1 MTRLSVAQA
10 DFKVADPAANYQLI
24 HSLLAEADE
33 AGAEIVVLPELS
45 NSGYALQDT
54 AEARAC
60 AETIPGGPVC
70 QLLAEWSRPGRMA
83 VCGLC
88 ELSGEQVYN
97 TAAVFT
103 GGTCSATYRKAHL
116 FMKETLIFTPGEEE
130 PPVIDFLGYKIGLM
144 ICYDWAFPEV
154 ARLLALQGA
163 QLLLHP
169 SNLVLPYG
177 PQGMLVRSIE
187 NRVFTATANRF
198 GMERG
203 LKFFGRSQI
212 TSPQGDLLAQAGP
225 DFTGVI
231 TADLDLS
238 QADDKQLTPYNHIF
252 NDRRPALY
260 QRLTQPKTIPQAP
273 SS

>member
-1 MTRLSVAQA
+1 MTRLCVAQA
-10 DFKVADPAANYQLI
+10 DFKVADPDTNYHIIQ
-24 HSLLAEADE
+24 SLLAEADT
-33 AGAEIVVLPELS
+33 AGAEIAVLPELS
-45 NSGYALQDT
+45 NSGYALADIN
-54 AEARAC
+54 EARASGE
-60 AETIPGGPVC
+60 AIPGGPVC
-70 QLLAEWSRPGRMA
+70 RLLAEWSRPGRMA

-88 ELSGEQVYN
+88 EVAGEQVYN
-97 TAAVFT
+97 AAVVFCD
-103 GGTCSATYRKAHL
+103 GTYLTTYRKTHL
-116 FMKETLIFTPGEEE
+116 FMKETLLFTPGDEE
-130 PPVIDFLGYKIGLM
+130 PPVIEFKGYKIGLM

-187 NRVFTATANRF
+187 NRVFTATANRY
-198 GMERG
+198 GLERG

-212 TSPQGDLLAQAGP
+212 TSPRGEMLAQAAS
-225 DFTGVI
+225 DATGAI
-231 TADLDLS
+231 TADLDLA

-260 QRLTQPKTIPQAP
+260 RRLTDPNP
-273 SS
+273 

>member
-10 DFKVADPAANYQLI
+10 DFIVGDPAANYQI
-24 HSLLAEADE
+24 IQSLLAEADA
-33 AGAEIVVLPELS
+33 AGAEIVLLPELS
-45 NSGYALQDT
+45 NSGYALEDV

-60 AETIPGGPVC
+60 GETIPGGPVC
-70 QLLAEWSRPGRMA
+70 RLLAEWSQHGRLA

-88 ELSGEQVYN
+88 ELAGERVYN
-97 TAAVFT
+97 AAAVFCN
-103 GGTCSATYRKAHL
+103 GTYLTTYRKAHL
-116 FMKETLIFTPGEEE
+116 FLKETLLFTPGEEE
-130 PPVIDFLGYKIGLM
+130 PPVIDFKGHKIGLM

-198 GMERG
+198 GLERG

-212 TSPQGDLLAQAGP
+212 TSPRGELLAQAGP
-225 DFTGVI
+225 DVTGVI
-231 TADLDLS
+231 TADLDLTL
-238 QADDKQLTPYNHIF
+238 ADDKQLTPYNHIF

-260 QRLTQPKTIPQAP
+260 RRLTNRNL
-273 SS
+273 

>member
-1 MTRLSVAQA
+1 MTRLSVGQA
-10 DFKVADPAANYQLI
+10 DFKVGDPKANYALI
-24 HSLLAEADE
+24 GSLLDEASA
-33 AGAEIVVLPELS
+33 AGAEIVLLPELS
-45 NSGYALQDT
+45 NSGYALADI
-54 AEARAC
+54 AEAQA
-60 AETIPGGPVC
+60 AGETIPDGPAC
-70 QLLAEWSRPGRMA
+70 RLLAEWSQPGRMA

-88 ELSGEQVYN
+88 EVAGERVYN
-97 TAAVFT
+97 AAAVFR
-103 GGTCSATYRKAHL
+103 GGAYLTTYRKAHL
-116 FMKETLIFTPGEEE
+116 FMKETLLFTPGAAE
-130 PPVIDFLGYKIGLM
+130 PPVVEFKGQKIGLM

-198 GMERG
+198 GLERG

-212 TSPQGDLLAQAGP
+212 TSPRGELLAQAGP
-225 DFTGVI
+225 DVTGII

-252 NDRRPALY
+252 NDRKPALY
-260 QRLTQPKTIPQAP
+260 RRLTHPNT
-273 SS
+273 